1 MERLV
6 EKSILV
12 TGAASGIGRASAIR
26 LAAEGAKILA
36 SDVDEAGLAATCESI
51 SADGGTASA
60 MICNVADPEQ
70 VDACVDAA
78 VQRHGG
84 LDALCNI
91 AGVLHAD
98 IASDV
103 SLKTWQRMIDI
114 NLTGTFLMCQAA
126 LPHLVETKGA
136 IVNMASIAGLS
147 GQPFSLAYAA
157 SKGGVLA
164 LTYTL
169 AVEYGKRGLR
179 INAICPGDITS
190 GMTENFVFP
199 EGADL
204 KLLYR
209 VMSLTGARPPEAVA
223 GVVAMLVS
231 EDGIH
236 INGEYIRV
244 DGGTRA

>member
-6 EKSILV
+6 GKSILV
-12 TGAASGIGRASAIR
+12 TGAASGIGRATAIR
-26 LAAEGAKILA
+26 LAAEGAEILA
-36 SDVDEAGLAATCESI
+36 SDVDEGELAATCESI
-51 SADGGTASA
+51 TADGGTASA

-98 IASDV
+98 IASNV
-103 SLKTWQRMIDI
+103 SLETWQRMIDI
-114 NLTGTFLMCQAA
+114 NLTGTFLMCQAS

-209 VMSLTGARPPEAVA
+209 VMSLTGARPPAAVA